1 MRRRNKQKAQNLMSR
16 SKRKKAATRR
26 SKKATAGPALDPL
39 RAGMPALDSI
49 SGVDE
54 FRKGKKVFRIIHTN
68 EMDSYDRAPL
78 KTRKKKR

>member
-1 MRRRNKQKAQNLMSR
+1 MSR
-16 SKRKKAATRR
+16 SKRKKSVTRR
-26 SKKATAGPALDPL
+26 PKKATAGAALDPL

-68 EMDSYDRAPL
+68 EMDSYDRAPS
-78 KTRKKKR
+78 KTKEKKR